1 VGQSDDLPGAY
12 QHVAMAAAGPPLTED
27 NAVRATAM
35 TLLNTEAGFA
45 VGRVRVQATLLN
57 LSNTRAS
64 DIQYYY
70 ASRLPGEAVGGATD
84 VTFTRSSRARS
95 ASR

>member
-1 VGQSDDLPGAY
+1 
-12 QHVAMAAAGPPLTED
+12 MAAAGPPLTED

-57 LSNTRAS
+57 LSNTGAS

-84 VTFTRSSRARS
+84 VHFHPVEPRQIRVSLGWGL
-95 ASR
+95 